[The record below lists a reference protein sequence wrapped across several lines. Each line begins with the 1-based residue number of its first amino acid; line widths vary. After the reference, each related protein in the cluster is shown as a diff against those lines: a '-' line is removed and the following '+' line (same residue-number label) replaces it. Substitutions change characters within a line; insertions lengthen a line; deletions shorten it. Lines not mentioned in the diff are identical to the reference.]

1 MTKIR
6 RHNKQPFKVSD
17 KNMLKNYIKIWKK
30 ISSLMNIEFD
40 SEPYYGD
47 NGKYMKTNIKTSEN
61 KVWNNFYRKEMKKKK
76 KKKIQHTSV
85 CH

>member
-47 NGKYMKTNIKTSEN
+47 NDKYMKTNIKTSEN

-76 KKKIQHTSV
+76 KKIQHTSA

>member
-1 MTKIR
+1 
-6 RHNKQPFKVSD
+6 
-17 KNMLKNYIKIWKK
+17 MLKNYIKIWKK

-47 NGKYMKTNIKTSEN
+47 NDKYMKTNIKTSEN

-76 KKKIQHTSV
+76 KKKYSIQVFAIDNVIFCS
-85 CH
+85 